1 MADEEKKEQ
10 ENEEQDLTALT
21 ATLAGMADNVEGMEA
36 RLKEQYGKDLKAA
49 QDEMDEKRTTYEER
63 TNKLLEKL
71 AAPALGD
78 GKEPEEYC
86 GYGKDG
92 MGAFI
97 QDVYRAGQ
105 PGGGMSERLV
115 KMQKFEMERR
125 DLSTLSGGDGG
136 FFMAPQWS
144 NELLRL
150 PDEGAY
156 LRKYCR
162 ELLAGTPPNSPIT
175 LPYLDQG
182 GSKGV
187 YGGVTV
193 YSAKEAENTTNLTTP
208 KVGLVTLKPEK
219 IGADYILTEELRA
232 NAPTMA
238 QLMPDLLQGGISGY
252 LDDKIES
259 GTGAGELLGFR
270 GCSAEISVERSI
282 ADEVNYI
289 DTVNMLAR
297 ILTRGSYVWVC
308 QRVGLLPQLMTL
320 TDGAGHLIWTQDA
333 VSGIPGGRLQGLPLF
348 YDEIGPALG
357 DAGDLVLVDLSY
369 YLLKPGM
376 PVQIKS
382 DQTYGNFRAGK
393 ETIKATFY
401 MDGKPW
407 LQEPLTLRDGTNTV
421 SPFVSL
427 AA

>member
-1 MADEEKKEQ
+1 MAEDKQKEQ
-10 ENEEQDLTALT
+10 GNEERDLEALT
-21 ATLAGMADNVEGMEA
+21 ATLAGMADSIEGMES

-49 QDEMDEKRTTYEER
+49 QDEMDEKRTVYEER

-78 GKEPEEYC
+78 PEPEEYC

-92 MGAFI
+92 IGAFI

-105 PGGGMSERLV
+105 PGGGLSERLV

-144 NELLRL
+144 SELLRL

-156 LRKYCR
+156 LRGYCR
-162 ELLAGTPPNSPIT
+162 ELPAGTPPNAEIKI
-175 LPYLDQG
+175 PYLDQG

-187 YGGVTV
+187 YGGVAV
-193 YSAKEAENTTNLTTP
+193 YSAVEAENVTNLTTP

-219 IGADYILTEELRA
+219 VGAYYILTEELRA
-232 NAPTMA
+232 NAATMA
-238 QLMPDLLQGGISGY
+238 QLMPSLMQGAISSY
-252 LDDKIES
+252 LDDKIET
-259 GTGAGELLGFR
+259 GTGAGECLGFR
-270 GCSAEISVERSI
+270 GCSAEISVERSVD
-282 ADEVNYI
+282 DEVNYI
-289 DTVNMLAR
+289 DLVNMLAR
-297 ILTRGSYVWVC
+297 ILTRGNYVWVC

-320 TDGAGHLIWTQDA
+320 TDGAGHLIWTTDA
-333 VSGIPGGRLQGLPLF
+333 LTGAPGGRLMGLPLF

-357 DAGDLVLVDLSY
+357 EAGDIVLVDLSY

-376 PVQIKS
+376 PVQMKS
-382 DQTYGNFRAGK
+382 DQTFSNFLSGK